1 MKDSDG
7 SSKCCAFV
15 KYVLKES
22 ALLAIKSLNAICYLQ
37 DSDKPIEVRFAE
49 KKKTINQN
57 NSGSGSSS
65 N

>member
-22 ALLAIKSLNAICYLQ
+22 ALLAIKSLNAICYL
-37 DSDKPIEVRFAE
+37 
-49 KKKTINQN
+49 
-57 NSGSGSSS
+57 
-65 N
+65 